1 MSWRFRVV
9 MMLWMAGCG
18 SVADPD
24 PAEPDAPAAQPAS
37 SAIGLT
43 SAGGRM
49 QGGGFTLDFEIGHAT
64 DQARATG
71 GAFTLEAAA
80 RRSSS
85 EPTKTDEDRRGNP

>member
-1 MSWRFRVV
+1 MSWRYRVV
-9 MMLWMAGCG
+9 MTLWMAGCG

-37 SAIGLT
+37 SVIELT

-64 DQARATG
+64 DQARATV
-71 GAFTLEAAA
+71 GAVTLEAG

-85 EPTKTDEDRRGNP
+85 EPMKTDEDRRGNP